1 MRSSKA
7 VPLAVAGAE
16 TVVVPAPAS
25 GSVVSVVVVDVGAV
39 VAVTGGPP
47 AWWEDPQPEA
57 TAIAASVADVSP
69 RLRMR
74 RA

>member
-1 MRSSKA
+1 
-7 VPLAVAGAE
+7 
-16 TVVVPAPAS
+16 VVV
-25 GSVVSVVVVDVGAV
+25 VGAV

-57 TAIAASVADVSP
+57 TAIAASVADVSA